1 MRRAPTPNTSESTL
15 ASTRRKQ
22 VRIAHACN
30 FFSRGAH
37 FRRSDECTGEPALVH
52 EQQSM
57 GAHETSCRNPHWLAL
72 EVLVPHH
79 LLETSAP
86 ESPHLALKSESSV
99 PVAEAD
105 KVFSAAELAKLA
117 EQSEEDE
124 EYYLRSRLA
133 WMQAETEP
141 VTDRPLAVEHS
152 ARLHTHR
159 YELRPRWPRL
169 RSSMTVEQ
177 LADACVVLEELHQ
190 NFDDADWLWEQI
202 PGDIHKQFEALRDAY
217 SRHRVRVLNGRE
229 PVRTRSCSLLDHS
242 RTVS

>member
-1 MRRAPTPNTSESTL
+1 MSTS
-15 ASTRRKQ
+15 RKQ
-22 VRIAHACN
+22 VRIAHACR
-30 FFSRGAH
+30 FTSHGAH
-37 FRRSDECTGEPALVH
+37 FRRSDACTGEPAVVH

-57 GAHETSCRNPHWLAL
+57 GAHETSCRNPYSLAL
-72 EVLVPHH
+72 EVLVRHH

-86 ESPHLALKSESSV
+86 GSPHLALKSESSV

-105 KVFSAAELAKLA
+105 KVVSAAELAKLA

-124 EYYLRSRLA
+124 DYDLRSRLA

-141 VTDRPLAVEHS
+141 VTDPPLFVQHS

-190 NFDDADWLWEQI
+190 NFDVADWLWEQI
-202 PGDIHKQFEALRDAY
+202 TVDIHKQFEALRDAY

-229 PVRTRSCSLLDHS
+229 PVRTHSCSLLDHS
-242 RTVS
+242 STVS

>member
-1 MRRAPTPNTSESTL
+1 MKIKYSAAVVLIFLSIIACPN
-15 ASTRRKQ
+15 
-22 VRIAHACN
+22 
-30 FFSRGAH
+30 
-37 FRRSDECTGEPALVH
+37 
-52 EQQSM
+52 M

-86 ESPHLALKSESSV
+86 GSPHLALKSESSV

-105 KVFSAAELAKLA
+105 KVFCAAELAKLA
-117 EQSEEDE
+117 EQSE
-124 EYYLRSRLA
+124 
-133 WMQAETEP
+133 
-141 VTDRPLAVEHS
+141 VTDPPLSVQHS

-202 PGDIHKQFEALRDAY
+202 TLDIHKQFEALRDAY

-229 PVRTRSCSLLDHS
+229 PVRTHSCSLLDHS
-242 RTVS
+242 STVS

>member
-1 MRRAPTPNTSESTL
+1 MRA
-15 ASTRRKQ
+15 
-22 VRIAHACN
+22 

-52 EQQSM
+52 EQSM
-57 GAHETSCRNPHWLAL
+57 GAHETSCCNPHWLSL
-72 EVLVPHH
+72 QVLVPHH
-79 LLETSAP
+79 LLEASAP
-86 ESPHLALKSESSV
+86 SSPHLALKSESSV

-141 VTDRPLAVEHS
+141 VTDRPLSVQHS
-152 ARLHTHR
+152 ARLHIHR

-217 SRHRVRVLNGRE
+217 SRGLLGTRVLNGRE
-229 PVRTRSCSLLDHS
+229 PVRTHSCSLLDHS

>member
-1 MRRAPTPNTSESTL
+1 
-15 ASTRRKQ
+15 
-22 VRIAHACN
+22 
-30 FFSRGAH
+30 
-37 FRRSDECTGEPALVH
+37 
-52 EQQSM
+52 M
-57 GAHETSCRNPHWLAL
+57 GAHETSCRNPYWLAL
-72 EVLVPHH
+72 EVLVRHH

-86 ESPHLALKSESSV
+86 GSPHLALKSESSV

-105 KVFSAAELAKLA
+105 KVVSAAELAKLA

-202 PGDIHKQFEALRDAY
+202 TVDIHKQFEALRDAY

-229 PVRTRSCSLLDHS
+229 PVRTHSWSLGTWAHARCFMPARVRPHRQWHFTSAHLRVPGAAELEMKRGSGLVTGIHV
-242 RTVS
+242 TAVPQ

>member
-1 MRRAPTPNTSESTL
+1 M
-15 ASTRRKQ
+15 
-22 VRIAHACN
+22 
-30 FFSRGAH
+30 
-37 FRRSDECTGEPALVH
+37 VH

-57 GAHETSCRNPHWLAL
+57 GAHETSCRNPYSLAL
-72 EVLVPHH
+72 EVLVRHH

-86 ESPHLALKSESSV
+86 GSPHLALKSESSV

-105 KVFSAAELAKLA
+105 KVVSAAELAKLA

-124 EYYLRSRLA
+124 DYDLRSRLA

-141 VTDRPLAVEHS
+141 VTYRPWAVEHS